1 MSKHIISGHL
11 NLSPDDLLPASKEEK
26 ESLIVM
32 RQSVSFWQDGFRRLL
47 KNKVALAS
55 LTVFI
60 IILILA
66 FIVPIFYPYNYATQ
80 IQGSE
85 RLLPMQY
92 SASELTRISAGEH
105 IFPHILGTDSLGRD
119 YAIRVM
125 MGARISLIVGL
136 LASLIVLVIGSIYG
150 SIAAFSGG
158 WVDLI
163 MMRIVDIIYTVPD
176 ILLIILLTFALK
188 KPMKLLAN
196 APGFGW
202 INVLGINL
210 ISIFVVFAL
219 LYWVGMARIVRG
231 QILV

>member
-92 SASELTRISAGEH
+92 SAFRTKQGLSAGEH
-105 IFPHILGTDSLGRD
+105 IFPTYTRYGQSLEE
-119 YAIRVM
+119 
-125 MGARISLIVGL
+125 
-136 LASLIVLVIGSIYG
+136 
-150 SIAAFSGG
+150 
-158 WVDLI
+158 
-163 MMRIVDIIYTVPD
+163 TTP
-176 ILLIILLTFALK
+176 
-188 KPMKLLAN
+188 
-196 APGFGW
+196 
-202 INVLGINL
+202 
-210 ISIFVVFAL
+210 
-219 LYWVGMARIVRG
+219 
-231 QILV
+231 